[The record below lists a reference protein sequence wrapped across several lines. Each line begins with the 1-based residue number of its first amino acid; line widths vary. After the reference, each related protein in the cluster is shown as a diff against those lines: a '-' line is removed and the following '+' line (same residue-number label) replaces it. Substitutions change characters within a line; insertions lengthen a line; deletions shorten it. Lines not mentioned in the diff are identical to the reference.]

1 MKRSA
6 IAITT
11 FVLMYSAAHA
21 APSPSAYDRLQDIAI
36 QSNSDFND
44 YQQTRIV
51 KNESDIRDLTNN
63 TQRQFDQV
71 NQYVQS
77 VDQARADGDA
87 ALGQR
92 IGALENAPKPK
103 DGVDGKDGKDGIN
116 GKDGVDGKD
125 GVNGVDGV
133 NGRDGVDGA
142 PGKDGAKGDTG
153 PTGAAGNNGA
163 DGRNGTDGTNGK
175 DADMAVVNA
184 QINAAT
190 QHSNQQFA
198 SLKQQIDDNHK
209 KANAGSASAMAAAGV
224 PQVTGNQTFTL
235 GAAVGGYESENA
247 VAVGASYRASESVTL
262 KATVAADTQQGFGYN
277 AGIAIGW

>member
-1 MKRSA
+1 MKSTILA
-6 IAITT
+6 IAIALTAT
-11 FVLMYSAAHA
+11 SAFA
-21 APSPSAYDRLQDIAI
+21 APTGSAYDRIQDERMNGQWSEIKDHQIKIDTLVQVAG
-36 QSNSDFND
+36 DHE
-44 YQQTRIV
+44 TRIT
-51 KNESDIRDLTNN
+51 D
-63 TQRQFDQV
+63 
-71 NQYVQS
+71 
-77 VDQARADGDA
+77 
-87 ALGQR
+87 
-92 IGALENAPKPK
+92 LENRPAPK
-103 DGVDGKDGKDGIN
+103 DGVDGKDGRDGTNGIDGKDGQNGLDGKDGIN
-116 GKDGVDGKD
+116 GKDGVDGKNGTD
-125 GVNGVDGV
+125 GA

-153 PTGAAGNNGA
+153 ATGSAGTNGT
-163 DGRNGTDGTNGK
+163 DGRNGTDGANGK
-175 DADMAVVNA
+175 DADMTSVNA

-247 VAVGASYRASESVTL
+247 IAVGASYRASESVTL

>member
-1 MKRSA
+1 MKRTILA
-6 IAITT
+6 IAITLT
-11 FVLMYSAAHA
+11 TASAFA
-21 APSPSAYDRLQDIAI
+21 APTGSAYDRIQDERMWGQRSEIKDHQIKIDTLVQVAG
-36 QSNSDFND
+36 DHE
-44 YQQTRIV
+44 TRIT
-51 KNESDIRDLTNN
+51 D
-63 TQRQFDQV
+63 
-71 NQYVQS
+71 
-77 VDQARADGDA
+77 
-87 ALGQR
+87 
-92 IGALENAPKPK
+92 LENRPAPK
-103 DGVDGKDGKDGIN
+103 DGVDGKDGRDGTNGKDGQNGLDGIN
-116 GKDGVDGKD
+116 GKDGVDGKNGTD
-125 GVNGVDGV
+125 GINGVDGA

-153 PTGAAGNNGA
+153 ATGS

-175 DADMAVVNA
+175 DADMAAVNA

-247 VAVGASYRASESVTL
+247 IAVGASYRASESVTL

>member
-1 MKRSA
+1 MKRTILA
-6 IAITT
+6 IAITLT
-11 FVLMYSAAHA
+11 TASAFA
-21 APSPSAYDRLQDIAI
+21 APTGSAYDRIQDERMSGQWSEIKDHQIKIDTLVQVAG
-36 QSNSDFND
+36 DHE
-44 YQQTRIV
+44 TRIT
-51 KNESDIRDLTNN
+51 D
-63 TQRQFDQV
+63 
-71 NQYVQS
+71 
-77 VDQARADGDA
+77 
-87 ALGQR
+87 
-92 IGALENAPKPK
+92 LENRPAPK
-103 DGVDGKDGKDGIN
+103 DGVDGKDGRDGTNGIDGQNGLDGKDGIN
-116 GKDGVDGKD
+116 GKDGVDGKNGTD
-125 GVNGVDGV
+125 GA

-153 PTGAAGNNGA
+153 SA
-163 DGRNGTDGTNGK
+163 GTDGANGK
-175 DADMAVVNA
+175 DADMTSVNA

-247 VAVGASYRASESVTL
+247 IAVGASYRASESVTL

>member
-1 MKRSA
+1 MKCTILA
-6 IAITT
+6 IAITLT
-11 FVLMYSAAHA
+11 DASAFA
-21 APSPSAYDRLQDIAI
+21 APTGSAYDRIQDERMSGQWSEIKDHQIKIDTLVQVAG
-36 QSNSDFND
+36 DHE
-44 YQQTRIV
+44 TRIT
-51 KNESDIRDLTNN
+51 D
-63 TQRQFDQV
+63 
-71 NQYVQS
+71 
-77 VDQARADGDA
+77 
-87 ALGQR
+87 
-92 IGALENAPKPK
+92 LENRPAPK
-103 DGVDGKDGKDGIN
+103 DGVDGKDGRDGTNGKDGQNGLDGKDGIN
-116 GKDGVDGKD
+116 GKDGVDGKNGTD
-125 GVNGVDGV
+125 GINGV

-142 PGKDGAKGDTG
+142 KGDTG
-153 PTGAAGNNGA
+153 ATGASGIKGA
-163 DGRNGTDGTNGK
+163 DGRNGTDGANGK
-175 DADMAVVNA
+175 DADMTSVNA

-247 VAVGASYRASESVTL
+247 IAVGASYRASESVTL

>member
-1 MKRSA
+1 MKRTILV
-6 IAITT
+6 IAITLT
-11 FVLMYSAAHA
+11 TASAFA
-21 APSPSAYDRLQDIAI
+21 APTGSAYDRIQDERMSGQWSEIKDHRIKIDTLVQVA
-36 QSNSDFND
+36 DD
-44 YQQTRIV
+44 HETRIT
-51 KNESDIRDLTNN
+51 D
-63 TQRQFDQV
+63 
-71 NQYVQS
+71 
-77 VDQARADGDA
+77 
-87 ALGQR
+87 
-92 IGALENAPKPK
+92 LENRPAPK
-103 DGVDGKDGKDGIN
+103 DGKDGRDGTNGIDGKDGQSGLDGKDGIN
-116 GKDGVDGKD
+116 GKDGVDGKNGTD
-125 GVNGVDGV
+125 GIN
-133 NGRDGVDGA
+133 GVDGA

-153 PTGAAGNNGA
+153 ATGAAGINGA
-163 DGRNGTDGTNGK
+163 DGRNGTDGANGK
-175 DADMAVVNA
+175 DADMAAVNA

-247 VAVGASYRASESVTL
+247 IAVGASYRASESVTL

>member
-1 MKRSA
+1 MKSTILA
-6 IAITT
+6 IAIALTAT
-11 FVLMYSAAHA
+11 SAFA
-21 APSPSAYDRLQDIAI
+21 APTGSAYDRIQDERMNGQWSEIKDHQIKIDTLVQVAG
-36 QSNSDFND
+36 DHE
-44 YQQTRIV
+44 TRIT
-51 KNESDIRDLTNN
+51 D
-63 TQRQFDQV
+63 
-71 NQYVQS
+71 
-77 VDQARADGDA
+77 
-87 ALGQR
+87 
-92 IGALENAPKPK
+92 LENRPAPK
-103 DGVDGKDGKDGIN
+103 DGVDGKDGRDGTNGIDGQNGLDGKDGIN
-116 GKDGVDGKD
+116 GKDGVDGKNGTD
-125 GVNGVDGV
+125 GINGVDGV

-153 PTGAAGNNGA
+153 ATGDSGSNGA
-163 DGRNGTDGTNGK
+163 DGRNGTDGANGK

-224 PQVTGNQTFTL
+224 PQVMGNQTFTL

-247 VAVGASYRASESVTL
+247 IAVGASYRASESVTL

>member
-1 MKRSA
+1 MKHTILA
-6 IAITT
+6 IAITLT
-11 FVLMYSAAHA
+11 AASAFA
-21 APSPSAYDRLQDIAI
+21 APTGSAYDRIQDERMNGQWSEIKDHQI
-36 QSNSDFND
+36 KIDTLVQVSGGHE
-44 YQQTRIV
+44 TRIT
-51 KNESDIRDLTNN
+51 D
-63 TQRQFDQV
+63 
-71 NQYVQS
+71 
-77 VDQARADGDA
+77 
-87 ALGQR
+87 
-92 IGALENAPKPK
+92 LENRPAPK
-103 DGVDGKDGKDGIN
+103 DGKDGRDGTNGIN
-116 GKDGVDGKD
+116 GKDGVDGT
-125 GVNGVDGV
+125 NGVDGV

-153 PTGAAGNNGA
+153 ATGAAGINGA

-175 DADMAVVNA
+175 DADMDAVNA

-247 VAVGASYRASESVTL
+247 IAVGASYRASESVTL